1 MLLDEERTLSNYI
14 LSLREAI
21 KRLQSLRGNS
31 LNNRE
36 ILSEINT
43 LQIVKDDLQLILDN
57 TRAYKTYWITYQD
70 SRK

>member
-14 LSLREAI
+14 LSLKEAI
-21 KRLQSLRGNS
+21 RLLQPLRGNP

-43 LQIVKDDLQLILDN
+43 LQIVKDDLQLILN
-57 TRAYKTYWITYQD
+57 KTRAYKTYWITYQD

>member
-14 LSLREAI
+14 LSLKEAI
-21 KRLQSLRGNS
+21 KQLQPLRGNP

-36 ILSEINT
+36 ILSEIST

-57 TRAYKTYWITYQD
+57 TRAYKTYWVTFKD

>member
-14 LSLREAI
+14 LSLKETIKDKQVAVANMPSRE
-21 KRLQSLRGNS
+21 LF
-31 LNNRE
+31 
-36 ILSEINT
+36 SEINT
-43 LQIVKDDLQLILDN
+43 LMIVKDDLQLILDN

>member
-14 LSLREAI
+14 LSLKEAI
-21 KRLQSLRGNS
+21 RLLQPLRGNP

-43 LQIVKDDLQLILDN
+43 LQIVKDDLQLILNN